1 MVPLD
6 RQTPTTGL
14 SIYSSAGRSAFCRG
28 DSCRNPL
35 DKKRYGQQKGL
46 VRAVRL
52 LSKLVS
58 SKLESTTQGHVFYR
72 VQYEASVPKHSH
84 QCCYKYV
91 FYTCTFMY
99 LQYHYHCWCFKFN
112 QLVNK
117 TRQVLLAENISIQ
130 NENVF
135 KNFQEKK
142 YDNENAT

>member
-1 MVPLD
+1 MVALY

-14 SIYSSAGRSAFCRG
+14 SIYSSAVRSAFWRE
-28 DSCRNPL
+28 DSCWNPL

-58 SKLESTTQGHVFYR
+58 SKPDCTTQGHVFYR

-91 FYTCTFMY
+91 FYTFTYMY

-117 TRQVLLAENISIQ
+117 TIQVLLAENISIRKKM
-130 NENVF
+130 F
-135 KNFQEKK
+135 SRIFREKS
-142 YDNENAT
+142 YTQ